1 MRIGRRKFLAGA
13 AVFALA
19 GATSATAQ
27 SAWPSRP
34 VRLVV
39 PYPPGGGTDYFARL
53 VGAAMADALGQSV
66 IVENRAG
73 AATIIGAE
81 AVARAAPDGYTILL
95 GDTAT
100 FAANKSLYQKLPYDP
115 QKDFA
120 PITLTGRF
128 AIVLLVNTNKL
139 KVASLK
145 DLIEAARRAPGA
157 IDYAS
162 PGVGSPFHLATE
174 LLAGA
179 AGIKLSH
186 VPYRGIAPALQDLAA
201 GQMGVMF
208 VDFAS
213 ARSQLATPGIKA
225 LAVASPTELAGLPG
239 VPTVAAGGFP
249 GFEAWAWQGL
259 RRARGNAGRHRWQ
272 AQCGLPR
279 RHQEPGDRGQAQRR
293 GDRRAAEHAGGVFRL
308 HAGRDREM
316 GKSGQGR
323 QYPGRLAPA
332 LRLDSGVWVR
342 RFRDSVR
349 KDPHSPS
356 GGNCFLPGQGSK
368 IVPHCGRTLV
378 DRILLCM
385 GLFFTKMNCPSTIL
399 WAGAPGARRAYVT
412 Q

>member
-1 MRIGRRKFLAGA
+1 MRTDRRQFLAGVA
-13 AVFALA
+13 ALALA
-19 GATSATAQ
+19 GSTSATAQ
-27 SAWPSRP
+27 SAYPNRP

-53 VGAAMADALGQSV
+53 VGTAMGDALGQSV

-145 DLIEAARRAPGA
+145 DLIEAARRAPGT

-179 AGIKLSH
+179 AGIKLNH
-186 VPYRGIAPALQDLAA
+186 VPYRGVAPALQDLAA
-201 GQMGVMF
+201 GQMGMMF

-225 LAVASPTELAGLPG
+225 LAVASPAELAGLPG
-239 VPTVAAGGFP
+239 VPTVAASGFP
-249 GFEAWAWQGL
+249 GFEAWAWQGFVAPAGTSPDIVGKL
-259 RRARGNAGRHRWQ
+259 NASY
-272 AQCGLPR
+272 
-279 RHQEPGDRGQAQRR
+279 
-293 GDRRAAEHAGGVFRL
+293 RAAVKSPEIVAKLNGAGIDVL
-308 HAGRDREM
+308 Q
-316 GKSGQGR
+316 ST
-323 QYPGRLAPA
+323 PA
-332 LRLDSGVWVR
+332 EFSAYMRSETEKWEKVV
-342 RFRDSVR
+342 
-349 KDPHSPS
+349 KAA
-356 GGNCFLPGQGSK
+356 N
-368 IVPHCGRTLV
+368 I
-378 DRILLCM
+378 
-385 GLFFTKMNCPSTIL
+385 
-399 WAGAPGARRAYVT
+399 RAD
-412 Q
+412 